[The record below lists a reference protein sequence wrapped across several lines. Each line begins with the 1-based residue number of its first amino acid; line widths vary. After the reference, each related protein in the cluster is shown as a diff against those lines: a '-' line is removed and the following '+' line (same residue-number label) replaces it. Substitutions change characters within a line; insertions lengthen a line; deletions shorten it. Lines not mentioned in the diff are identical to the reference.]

1 MQVDAQGAG
10 GTPED
15 SAGGTDQEV
24 QNGSKAGGKDS
35 VSYDTYKKTL
45 SEAKKL
51 REQLRSMDD
60 LQARLKE
67 LEQEKLGSEGKKDEV
82 ISSLKA
88 ELDKTSKEKK
98 QVFQKFAYRSLG
110 EQVRVEA
117 MKQGC
122 VDATA
127 LMKLADLS
135 EVEID
140 PDTFEADKDR
150 LAEIVTGMKS
160 TNPYLFSKS
169 APRINANLPNG
180 EQNVDKKAIDFKKM
194 TAAEITEWLNKN
206 R

>member
-1 MQVDAQGAG
+1 MSVDNQGAG
-10 GTPED
+10 GTPESD
-15 SAGGTDQEV
+15 AGGDGQEV
-24 QNGSKAGGKDS
+24 QNGSKASGKDS

-60 LQARLKE
+60 LQTRLKE
-67 LEQEKLGSEGKKDEV
+67 LEQEKLGAEGKKDEV

-88 ELDKTSKEKK
+88 ELDKATKEKK

-140 PDTFEADKDR
+140 QDTFEADKDK
-150 LAEIVTGMKS
+150 LAEIVTQMKS

-169 APRINANLPNG
+169 GPKINANLPNG
-180 EQNVDKKAIDFKKM
+180 EGAKGEKAIDFKKM

>member
-1 MQVDAQGAG
+1 MSVDAQGASG
-10 GTPED
+10 SLDADTSGA
-15 SAGGTDQEV
+15 AGEN
-24 QNGSKAGGKDS
+24 QNESKAGGKDS
-35 VSYDTYKKTL
+35 VSYDTYRKTL
-45 SEAKKL
+45 GEAKKL
-51 REQLRSMDD
+51 REQLRSMED
-60 LQARLKE
+60 LQTRLKE
-67 LEQEKLGSEGKKDEV
+67 LEQEKLGAEGKKDEV

-88 ELDKTSKEKK
+88 ELDKTAKEKK

-122 VDATA
+122 VDPTA

-140 PDTFEADKDR
+140 QDTFEADKDK

-160 TNPYLFSKS
+160 TNPYLFSKAS
-169 APRINANLPNG
+169 AKINANLPSG